1 MTLNKLHTSQISNTN
16 ATDGQVLQYVAA
28 NTRVEFVTFSSG
40 SGNAHA
46 VQGNAAAFASYA
58 NTTFATDTDLNTVSS
73 NVDSA
78 VHGITGANAN
88 ITANKTISDTFGS
101 YANTT
106 FATDTDLNTVSSNAA
121 TNTTNINTV
130 QGNAAA
136 FASYANTT
144 FSTGSGNTQV
154 YVGSTLVANTAIL
167 LGAGDGINLAANTT
181 SKTVTITTQ
190 MSNVTSQVIA
200 TDGTANSFGIAKAAA
215 NANMLLVS
223 INGLLLN
230 PTEYSVNS
238 TTLTVSNTD
247 PLIAGSNV
255 EVRHFDFFS
264 LGGVSSSSGGGG
276 GGASPEPYQG
286 EISGYSTG
294 GNHQTLGAINN
305 INKYS
310 FTTDQNATDVGDRT
324 ETKYGVMG
332 SSSSTHGYAAGGT
345 NPGGTVDTI
354 DKFPFSS
361 DTNAADVGELAFPQ
375 YYGTGHTSPTHGYA
389 VGHSTTM
396 SKYPFSSDS
405 SALDIGELTSTVNNR
420 AGVSSDTNGYSAG
433 VSVIDKFP
441 FSSDTNSTNIGNL
454 AAPTTRVQATAGQN
468 SDTHG
473 YASGGVTP
481 PNVYNN
487 YISKF
492 PFASDTNGQSN
503 VAGLTEGRSAAAGTS
518 STTSGYT
525 SGGRDNPSAPIGY
538 RATIDKFPF
547 SSDSPASSVGNLA
560 ITNVYAA
567 SQQV

>member
-46 VQGNAAAFASYA
+46 VQGNATAFASYA

-88 ITANKTISDTFGS
+88 ITANKTISDTFGT

-230 PTEYSVNS
+230 PTEYSVSS

-264 LGGVSSSSGGGG
+264 LGGVTSSSGGG

-286 EISGYSTG
+286 EISGYNSG

-324 ETKYGVMG
+324 ETKYGVVG
-332 SSSSTHGYAAGGT
+332 SSSSTHGYTTGGT
-345 NPGGTVDTI
+345 NPGGTVDTV
-354 DKFPFSS
+354 DKFSFTS
-361 DTNAADVGELAFPQ
+361 DSNAVDALELSAARF
-375 YYGTGHTSPTHGYA
+375 YGTGHSSTTHGYT
-389 VGHSTTM
+389 VGNSTTM
-396 SKYPFSSDS
+396 DKYPFSADNPAS
-405 SALDIGELTSTVNNR
+405 DIGELTSTVANR
-420 AGVSSDTNGYSAG
+420 AGVSSATNGYSAG
-433 VSVIDKFP
+433 VPVIDKFP
-441 FSSDTNSTNIGNL
+441 FSSDTSSTDIGNL
-454 AAPTTRVQATAGQN
+454 ALPSSRIQATAGQN

-473 YASGGVTP
+473 YASGGLTP
-481 PNVYNN
+481 PATYNT

-525 SGGRDNPSAPIGY
+525 QGGRDDPSGPIGY

-547 SSDSPASSVGNLA
+547 ASDSPASSVGNLV